1 MLDMSKSPHHSH
13 WSTLLV
19 TSRLS
24 KCARIIGIVI
34 ALRFRNKKTG
44 LMCPAVPKIAT
55 VSGYSAS
62 SVKRGI
68 RELETA
74 GWLERTDGRGTGQ
87 FTKYRLRWPEK
98 VATLGPAPE
107 DDDEMLQKSTNHP
120 LDVQFSAS
128 KGSRKDFQEI
138 TDEPFYNNQ
147 NPNQKKGSAGN
158 ADQRSSSH
166 PITSLRFISEDMADE
181 LFDWDQKLAEWNLPP
196 IQVLAMDVTESGKT
210 GLLWP
215 YRWVPSDPQTLA
227 RVEAYAR
234 WLFETH
240 FGDGAAVKR
249 RHHAYRTD
257 SKCTHV
263 WRRGQAWEARLPY
276 QPHRKD
282 RFL

>member
-1 MLDMSKSPHHSH
+1 MRACHSQSHGMLDMSKSPHHSH

-107 DDDEMLQKSTNHP
+107 DDDEMFQKSTNDP
-120 LDVQFSAS
+120 LDVHSSVS
-128 KGSRKDFQEI
+128 KGSRKGFQEI

-158 ADQRSSSH
+158 ADQQRSSQ
-166 PITSLRFISEDMADE
+166 PVTSLRFISADMTDE

-196 IQVLAMDVTESGKT
+196 IQVLAMDVTEGGKT

-234 WLFETH
+234 WLFETQ
-240 FGDGAAVKR
+240 FGDGVAVR
-249 RHHAYRTD
+249 GRHRA
-257 SKCTHV
+257 
-263 WRRGQAWEARLPY
+263 
-276 QPHRKD
+276 
-282 RFL
+282 

>member
-1 MLDMSKSPHHSH
+1 M
-13 WSTLLV
+13 

-24 KCARIIGIVI
+24 GCARIIGTVI

-55 VSGYSAS
+55 VSGYSVS

-98 VATLGPAPE
+98 VTTLGAAPE
-107 DDDEMLQKSTNHP
+107 DDEWQLQKSTDDP
-120 LDVQFSAS
+120 LDQQPSVP
-128 KGSRKDFQEI
+128 KGSGKGFQEV

-147 NPNQKKGSAGN
+147 SPNQKKGSAGN
-158 ADQRSSSH
+158 SDQRKSSH
-166 PITSLRFISEDMADE
+166 PVTSLRLISEDMTDE

-196 IQVLAMDVTESGKT
+196 IQVLAMGNTEGGKK

-215 YRWVPSDPQTLA
+215 YRWVPSDPQTLS

-234 WLFETH
+234 WLFEQH
-240 FGDGAAVKR
+240 FGDSVAVR
-249 RHHAYRTD
+249 ERHRA
-257 SKCTHV
+257 
-263 WRRGQAWEARLPY
+263 
-276 QPHRKD
+276 
-282 RFL
+282 